1 MKAIRANEKSESSD
15 KLKFEL
21 AEMDRP
27 AIGDGEALIEVHAS
41 GVNPSD
47 VKALLGKM
55 PNLVWPR
62 TPGRDYAGIV
72 AEGPGDMIG
81 KQVWGTGG
89 DLGMKRDGNH
99 AHYNV
104 VKTAGLCEKPANISM
119 HEAAGIGVSWTCA
132 WLGLVD
138 GANVGADDVVAV
150 LGAAGKVGE
159 ASVQIATGAGARVIA
174 VERVLGD
181 YMGHASGPVEV
192 IDLRAE
198 ADLTKAILER
208 TDGSGADIIMNGA
221 GDPYFEAASNALA
234 KQGRHIIISTFTED
248 VTINLRTFY
257 RGNHR
262 LIGISNMDHDHV
274 VSAQLLARMR
284 PGFEAG
290 AFKPFPILDGARFG
304 LEDAEEAYRLVLED
318 RTRDRI
324 IIQPQG

>member
-1 MKAIRANEKSESSD
+1 MKAIRVYEKSENSEN
-15 KLKFEL
+15 LKFEL
-21 AEMDRP
+21 AELDRP
-27 AIGDGEALIEVHAS
+27 EIGEGEALVEIHAS

-47 VKALLGKM
+47 VKALLGRM
-55 PNLVWPR
+55 PSLVWPR

-72 AEGPGDMIG
+72 VDGPGDLIG
-81 KQVWGTGG
+81 LEVWGTGG
-89 DLGMKRDGNH
+89 DLGMKRNGNH
-99 AHYNV
+99 AQFGV

-119 HEAAGIGVSWTCA
+119 NEAGGIGVSWTCA

-138 GANVGADDVVAV
+138 GADVGAGDVVAV

-159 ASVQIATGAGARVIA
+159 TSVQIATGAGARVIA
-174 VERVLGD
+174 AERARSD
-181 YMGHASGPVEV
+181 YAGHASGPVEV

-208 TDGSGADIIMNGA
+208 TDGRGADIIMNGA

-234 KQGRHIIISTFTED
+234 KQGRQIIISTFTEE

-274 VSAQLLARMR
+274 VSAELLAHMR

-290 AFKPFPILDGARFG
+290 AFKPFPIKDGARFG

>member
-1 MKAIRANEKSESSD
+1 MSLRYS
-15 KLKFEL
+15 LQ
-21 AEMDRP
+21 
-27 AIGDGEALIEVHAS
+27 IGF
-41 GVNPSD
+41 
-47 VKALLGKM
+47 
-55 PNLVWPR
+55 
-62 TPGRDYAGIV
+62 
-72 AEGPGDMIG
+72 
-81 KQVWGTGG
+81 
-89 DLGMKRDGNH
+89 
-99 AHYNV
+99 
-104 VKTAGLCEKPANISM
+104 
-119 HEAAGIGVSWTCA
+119 
-132 WLGLVD
+132 
-138 GANVGADDVVAV
+138 
-150 LGAAGKVGE
+150 
-159 ASVQIATGAGARVIA
+159 
-174 VERVLGD
+174 
-181 YMGHASGPVEV
+181 
-192 IDLRAE
+192 DLRAE